1 MPWQPLSRI
10 AFAICTY
17 PFQPSSPADLPLEIG
32 DELYIIEQGGSN
44 GSWYRGYLV
53 APPSLL
59 AGLTNVKGQT
69 LEARVFSGIFPRA
82 CVEIREIFGE
92 DRAHGKGHEYCES
105 LQVKIRDDDTDKG
118 VVDSRNNL
126 AVLQPGHRGNLA
138 TVADYSLKDASD
150 GKSMATSHN
159 VIDNSQTNPKTSFP
173 EADDMQE
180 YPQESIEPADLKG
193 IRTRKFDA
201 YRPPAPVPMLK
212 IGDESPTSNSEPLVD
227 EIASCLREWHSTN
240 LHELLLTRR
249 YKTSDEISLLV
260 QRLDTSRKQLLY
272 KVLTVR
278 ELANLREA
286 TVWDLVRGNKF
297 LHGDVI
303 VRSPTERGR
312 ILTAEDSLIEITKL
326 QIMMSVLNE
335 RPVPQID
342 TNTLHHLYIEIRS
355 GVLSHGQQIT
365 VSAYLCIKQH
375 GEPPKPLSEVH
386 ATEVQTSGKE
396 EYIKANSR
404 NLFVDLSS
412 ADIGESSSNPAP
424 IFLVFR
430 LTGYEAVRQVKDEK
444 EIRNIQRSNS
454 SNQSTAGGS
463 HASTLGTAKSGRRS
477 ILWGQRNRNYSVSS
491 KSNVTRSTVPEEES
505 HVTTD
510 ARPETGDQATVST
523 KEQKLVKCIIG
534 IGTLRVDKLM
544 RDLNDS
550 EEDVPIWQPIVEP
563 ESSKMDKRNWDD
575 ILSDIFPS
583 PTNSYRV
590 LGLRSH
596 LQVYLKPFTSP
607 DADYL
612 IKKTPTLLH
621 KVSKSRK
628 IGFSGAPTKPRSDIY
643 LTLQAPVVPQD
654 APLAHP
660 KLGTVSRG
668 GHTSLNNL
676 QLTLEIRNANGER
689 MDNCIFPSD
698 NSLGHTAWRSPA
710 VKRGDSWN
718 ITIRLAI
725 RPEDVP
731 GSHIIMSLAD
741 APGFPFALCW
751 MPLWVQ
757 DAFVHDGEHPLIMY
771 KYDEYTSSVVSGRG
785 AYLDLPWRVRSRNE
799 HGNALV
805 AFVRIQTYLC
815 STKYSQDPN
824 LLGLL
829 DRRKQSSPEL
839 LEILKRFS
847 FVPEIEIVKLLHET
861 FDAIFRTMVD
871 YAVNEEYEDLL
882 FSSLVIV
889 LGIVYDRR
897 FNLGP
902 LVDRY
907 AEERFSYPSAAS
919 CLTRSFSR
927 LLSNATKGEYSKRLI
942 ATFKVGRHIFNF
954 ITSGG
959 DVYTNQDVINKT
971 SIGTTEITKE
981 VRSIFKSF
989 ENMMQNPA
997 PVLIGT
1003 KTVLVQNF
1011 HLWLPELLK
1020 IMTIDEVSD
1029 IACQFIDSC
1038 AAAQNNLILYKII
1051 LIMNLSKSYIFSEP
1065 STRRKLLKKTI
1076 QWLEPHWGMMDKA
1089 NDQWRN
1095 QIRLCCS
1102 VISVQ
1107 LDTLG
1112 TDIVIYL
1119 PKLVDSYR
1127 TLQVSDRGTKK
1138 IVSLPFPRSYPFPR
1152 CPTSSY
1158 AIFDEA
1164 LIEIGAIIAVVSDRS
1179 ITLHIPTE
1187 KSSLARFLLET
1198 LEVYKS
1204 ILKCEAFP
1212 SSWLSL
1218 LIYYHKA
1225 AINILNKIS
1234 DVLIDS
1240 FLPHPE
1246 DSDDFNTDLWRAFF
1260 DTLLMIAGSEALALE
1275 TFPEQKRRA
1284 VWKIGGDVR
1293 EQAAELLKRTW
1304 QAIGWETGPEDRQI
1318 YRFEKMGGFQVQYVP
1333 DLVGPIV
1340 DLCLSVHE
1348 GLRSVAI
1355 GIMQTMIVSEWSLS
1369 QDISIF
1375 QAEMIDCLDRLFTLK
1390 QPKAETIL
1398 QKLFVSELL
1407 TLFEPV
1413 TQDGDNSLYEA
1424 VKDLMA
1430 IVNNL
1435 LDLLVAVHC
1444 NEGGGQAL
1452 QISETLRLM
1461 EFLRGVQKEGIYIRY
1476 VHQLARMQA
1485 SMQNLTEAGL
1495 ALRLHADLYD
1505 WDPASTLDALS
1516 EPKMASGS
1524 AFERKEHLY
1533 FEIINYFEEDLSW
1546 ENALVAYTELA
1557 EQYEHNVFDFSKLAR
1572 CHRAMAKIYESI
1584 GKGDTYNIRYFRV
1597 IYKGLGFPSGVRDKQ
1612 YIFEG
1617 GPSDRLASFTDRLQ
1631 QQHPAARLVMSESDS
1646 DLEGQFLQVFPVSVQ
1661 RNLLHPIFQR
1671 QKIGQ
1676 SVRDFNVL
1684 ARPCRFIMNT
1694 RSYETELAGKQV
1706 SVERAIF
1713 TTAESF
1719 PTILKRSEIVRTEI
1733 STQSPMEAALE
1744 RTIRK
1749 TAELAAMEKRAA
1761 NGEDTTLASLIA
1773 AIMVSVDMN
1782 SEASVSRYRSLL
1794 PEPESEESDSD
1805 ESKSSKRD
1813 SINPIANALEIALM
1827 DHALMIKHC
1836 LSMLSRPAYQATK
1849 ADLQERRISYLSFH

>member
-32 DELYIIEQGGSN
+32 DELYIIEKGGSD

-82 CVEIREIFGE
+82 CVEIREIFRE
-92 DRAHGKGHEYCES
+92 DRAHEKGHDS
-105 LQVKIRDDDTDKG
+105 LEATQVKTKDDNTSDR
-118 VVDSRNNL
+118 VADSRYKFSPPQPNLQDNL
-126 AVLQPGHRGNLA
+126 ANVPGHTLP
-138 TVADYSLKDASD
+138 DARD
-150 GKSMATSHN
+150 GKSGATAHDVDS
-159 VIDNSQTNPKTSFP
+159 SGAK
-173 EADDMQE
+173 ADTISSGADGMHTAAQE
-180 YPQESIEPADLKG
+180 PTEPVDTKG
-193 IRTRKFDA
+193 INTRVSNTQK
-201 YRPPAPVPMLK
+201 PPAPVPMLK
-212 IGDESPTSNSEPLVD
+212 IGDESPTSASEPLVD
-227 EIASCLREWHSTN
+227 EIASCLREWHSTS
-240 LHELLLTRR
+240 LHELLLARR
-249 YKTSDEISLLV
+249 YRTLDELSLLI
-260 QRLDTSRKQLLY
+260 QRLDISRKQLLY

-278 ELANLREA
+278 ELAKLREA
-286 TVWDLVRGNKF
+286 TVWDLVRGNK
-297 LHGDVI
+297 LLNGDTI
-303 VRSPTERGR
+303 VRSPTDRGR

-326 QIMMSVLNE
+326 QITMSVLNE

-342 TNTLHHLYIEIRS
+342 TNTLHHLYVEIRG
-355 GVLSHGQQIT
+355 GVLAHSQQIT
-365 VSAYLCIKQH
+365 VSAYLCIKQQ
-375 GEPPKPLSEVH
+375 GESPKSLSEVH
-386 ATEVQTSGKE
+386 AAEVQTSGRE
-396 EYIKANSR
+396 GYIEANLR

-424 IFLVFR
+424 IFLVLR
-430 LTGYEAVRQVKDEK
+430 LTGYEAVRQVKDET
-444 EIRNIQRSNS
+444 EVRNIQRSNS
-454 SNQSTAGGS
+454 SNQSSAGNLHTGNL
-463 HASTLGTAKSGRRS
+463 STTKSGRRS
-477 ILWGQRNRNYSVSS
+477 ILWGQRNRNNSVST
-491 KSNVTRSTVPEEES
+491 KSNATRPVVPEEELP
-505 HVTTD
+505 TTAD
-510 ARPETGDQATVST
+510 ARPETDDQTIVPA
-523 KEQKLVKCIIG
+523 KDQKLVKRIIG
-534 IGTLRVDKLM
+534 TGTFRVDKLM
-544 RDLNDS
+544 RDVKDT
-550 EEDVPIWQPIVEP
+550 EEDVPIWQPTTEP
-563 ESSKMDKRNWDD
+563 EKSKMFRSDWDD
-575 ILSDIFPS
+575 VLTEIFPS
-583 PTNSYRV
+583 PTGNYRV
-590 LGLRSH
+590 LGYKSH
-596 LQVYLKPFTSP
+596 LQVYLKAFTSP

-621 KVSKSRK
+621 KVSKSRR

-643 LTLQAPVVPQD
+643 LTLQAPAVPQD

-660 KLGTVSRG
+660 KLGTVSMG
-668 GHTSLNNL
+668 GHTGLKNL
-676 QLTLEIRNANGER
+676 QLTLEIRNANGKR
-689 MDNCIFPSD
+689 MENCIFPSD

-710 VKRGDSWN
+710 VSRGDNWN

-757 DAFVHDGEHPLIMY
+757 DAFVRDGEHPLIMY

-785 AYLDLPWRVRSRNE
+785 AYLDLPWRVRSRNQ

-805 AFVRIQTYLC
+805 AFVRVRTYLC

-839 LEILKRFS
+839 LDILKRFS

-861 FDAIFRTMVD
+861 FDAIFRAMVD
-871 YAVNEEYEDLL
+871 YAVTEEYEDLL
-882 FSSLVIV
+882 FNSLVIV
-889 LGIVYDRR
+889 LGIVHDRR

-907 AEERFSYPSAAS
+907 AEERFGYPSAAS

-927 LLSNATKGEYSKRLI
+927 LLSNATEGEYSKRLI
-942 ATFKVGRHIFNF
+942 ATLKVGRHIFNF
-954 ITSGG
+954 ISSGG
-959 DVYTNQDVINKT
+959 DIYTNQDVISKT
-971 SIGTTEITKE
+971 GIGTTEVTRE

-989 ENMMQNPA
+989 ESMMQNA
-997 PVLIGT
+997 TPVLIGT

-1020 IMTIDEVSD
+1020 IMAIDEVLD

-1038 AAAQNNLILYKII
+1038 AAVQNNLILYKII
-1051 LIMNLSKSYIFSEP
+1051 LVLNLSKSDIFDEP
-1065 STRRKLLKKTI
+1065 FTRQKLLKKTT
-1076 QWLEPHWGMMDKA
+1076 QWLEPHWGKTD
-1089 NDQWRN
+1089 NVNEQWRN
-1095 QIRLCCS
+1095 QARLCCS
-1102 VISVQ
+1102 VISAQ

-1112 TDIVIYL
+1112 TDIIIYL

-1127 TLQVSDRGTKK
+1127 TLQAFKRGTKK
-1138 IVSLPFPRSYPFPR
+1138 TVSLPFPTTFPFPR
-1152 CPTSSY
+1152 RPTASY

-1164 LIEIGAIIAVVSDRS
+1164 LIEISAIIAVASDVS
-1179 ITLHIPTE
+1179 ITLHIPKDT
-1187 KSSLARFLLET
+1187 SSLAEFLLET

-1204 ILKCEAFP
+1204 ILNCEAFP

-1225 AINILNKIS
+1225 ATKILGKVS
-1234 DVLIDS
+1234 DVLIDT

-1260 DTLLMIAGSEALALE
+1260 DTLLMIAGSDALALE

-1304 QAIGWETGPEDRQI
+1304 QAIGWETGPEDRQL
-1318 YRFEKMGGFQVQYVP
+1318 YRLEKMGGFQVQYVP

-1355 GIMQTMIVSEWSLS
+1355 RIMQTMIVSEWSLS

-1407 TLFEPV
+1407 ALFEPI
-1413 TQDGDNSLYEA
+1413 TQNGDNSLYEA

-1461 EFLRGVQKEGIYIRY
+1461 EFLRGVQKEDIYIRY

-1485 SMQNLTEAGL
+1485 NMQNLTEAGL

-1505 WDPASTLDALS
+1505 WDPFSTLDALV
-1516 EPKMASGS
+1516 EPKMASAS

-1557 EQYEHNVFDFSKLAR
+1557 EQYEHNIFDFAKLAR

-1584 GKGDTYNIRYFRV
+1584 GKGDTHNIRYFRV
-1597 IYKGLGFPSGVRDKQ
+1597 IYKGLGFPSGLRDKQ

-1617 GPSDRLASFTDRLQ
+1617 GPSDRLASFTDKLQ
-1631 QQHPAARLVMSESDS
+1631 QQHPAARLVISENET
-1646 DLEGQFLQVFPVSVQ
+1646 DLEGQFLQVSPVSVQ

-1676 SVRDFNVL
+1676 SVRDFNIL
-1684 ARPCRFIMNT
+1684 ARPRRFILNT
-1694 RSYETELAGKQV
+1694 RSHEIELAGKQV
-1706 SVERAIF
+1706 PIERTIF
-1713 TTAESF
+1713 TTSESF
-1719 PTILKRSEIVRTEI
+1719 PTILKRSEIIRTEVM
-1733 STQSPMEAALE
+1733 TQTALEAALE

-1749 TAELAAMEKRAA
+1749 TAELVTMEMRATS
-1761 NGEDTTLASLIA
+1761 GEDTAIASLIA
-1773 AIMVSVDMN
+1773 AIMVSVDIN

-1794 PEPESEESDSD
+1794 PEPDSEESGSD
-1805 ESKSSKRD
+1805 ESGSSKRN
-1813 SINPIANALEIALM
+1813 SINPIANALRIALM
-1827 DHALMIKHC
+1827 DHALAIKRC
-1836 LSMLSRPAYQATK
+1836 LSALSRPAYQATK
-1849 ADLQERRISYLSFH
+1849 ADLHQRRIPYLSVE

>member
-32 DELYIIEQGGSN
+32 DELYIIEQGGCD

-69 LEARVFSGIFPRA
+69 LEARVFSGIFPRV
-82 CVEIREIFGE
+82 CVEIREVFSE
-92 DRAHGKGHEYCES
+92 DRVYGKGYEHS
-105 LQVKIRDDDTDKG
+105 GNSQVARKYDNSTDRM
-118 VVDSRNNL
+118 VDSRYNL
-126 AVLQPGHRGNLA
+126 VLPQLGHRDNSAGAADHSL
-138 TVADYSLKDASD
+138 TDVADEKFT
-150 GKSMATSHN
+150 ATFHDVEDDSRTKPNTISSGTDVMH
-159 VIDNSQTNPKTSFP
+159 IDSQ
-173 EADDMQE
+173 D
-180 YPQESIEPADLKG
+180 SIERVDTKG
-193 IRTRKFDA
+193 INTRGSDT
-201 YRPPAPVPMLK
+201 YRPSAPVPMLK
-212 IGDESPTSNSEPLVD
+212 IGNESPTSALEPLVD

-240 LHELLLTRR
+240 LHELLLARR
-249 YKTSDEISLLV
+249 YMNLDELSLLV

-272 KVLTVR
+272 KVLTVQ
-278 ELANLREA
+278 ELANLRET
-286 TVWDLVRGNKF
+286 TVWDLVRGNK
-297 LHGDVI
+297 LLNGDII
-303 VRSPTERGR
+303 VRSPTDRGR
-312 ILTAEDSLIEITKL
+312 ILTAEDSLIAITKL

-342 TNTLHHLYIEIRS
+342 SNTLHHLYIEIRG
-355 GVLSHGQQIT
+355 GVLAHSQQIT

-386 ATEVQTSGKE
+386 AAEVQTSGKE
-396 EYIKANSR
+396 GYIKANSR

-424 IFLVFR
+424 VFLVLR
-430 LTGYEAVRQVKDEK
+430 LTGYEAIRQEKDEK
-444 EIRNIQRSNS
+444 EVKNVQRSNS
-454 SNQSTAGGS
+454 SNQSTAGNS
-463 HASTLGTAKSGRRS
+463 HARTLGTAKSGRRS
-477 ILWGQRNRNYSVSS
+477 ILWGQSHRNNSVSS
-491 KSNVTRSTVPEEES
+491 KNNAARPAVPEEES
-505 HVTTD
+505 RVTTG
-510 ARPETGDQATVST
+510 ARSETGDQISVPT
-523 KEQKLVKCIIG
+523 KDQKLVKCVIG
-534 IGTLRVDKLM
+534 IGTIRIDKLM
-544 RDLNDS
+544 RDLKDS
-550 EEDVPIWQPIVEP
+550 EEDIPIWQPSTEP
-563 ESSKMDKRNWDD
+563 ENNKMFKRKWDD
-575 ILSDIFPS
+575 ILSEIIPS
-583 PTNSYRV
+583 PTGNYRV
-590 LGLRSH
+590 LGYRSH

-612 IKKTPTLLH
+612 IIKTPTLLH

-660 KLGTVSRG
+660 KLGTVSTG
-668 GHTSLNNL
+668 GHTGLRNL

-689 MDNCIFPSD
+689 MENCIFPSD

-725 RPEDVP
+725 KPEDVP

-757 DAFVHDGEHPLIMY
+757 DAFVRDSEHPLIMY

-805 AFVRIQTYLC
+805 AFVRVRTYLC

-829 DRRKQSSPEL
+829 DRRKQRSPEL

-861 FDAIFRTMVD
+861 FDAIFRAMVD
-871 YAVNEEYEDLL
+871 YAVDEEYEDLL
-882 FSSLVIV
+882 FNSLVIV

-927 LLSNATKGEYSKRLI
+927 LLSNATEGEYSKRLI

-959 DVYTNQDVINKT
+959 DVYTNQDVISKT

-989 ENMMQNPA
+989 ENMMQNA
-997 PVLIGT
+997 TPVLIGT

-1020 IMTIDEVSD
+1020 IMTIDEVLN
-1029 IACQFIDSC
+1029 IACQFVDSC
-1038 AAAQNNLILYKII
+1038 AAVQNNLTLYKIVLI
-1051 LIMNLSKSYIFSEP
+1051 LNLSKSDIFIEP
-1065 STRRKLLKKTI
+1065 LIRRKLLKESV
-1076 QWLEPHWGMMDKA
+1076 QWLEPHWGR
-1089 NDQWRN
+1089 NDEVNEQWRN

-1107 LDTLG
+1107 LDALG
-1112 TDIVIYL
+1112 TDIIAYL

-1127 TLQVSDRGTKK
+1127 TLQAFERGTKK
-1138 IVSLPFPRSYPFPR
+1138 TVSLPFPTTYPFPR
-1152 CPTSSY
+1152 RPTASY
-1158 AIFDEA
+1158 VIFDEA
-1164 LIEIGAIIAVVSDRS
+1164 LIEISAIIAVVCDLS
-1179 ITLHIPTE
+1179 ITLQIPMGN
-1187 KSSLARFLLET
+1187 SSLARFLLEI

-1204 ILKCEAFP
+1204 ILNCEAFP

-1218 LIYYHKA
+1218 LVYYHKA
-1225 AINILNKIS
+1225 ATKILGKIS

-1246 DSDDFNTDLWRAFF
+1246 DSDNFDTDLWRAFF
-1260 DTLLMIAGSEALALE
+1260 DTLLMIAGSDALALE

-1293 EQAAELLKRTW
+1293 EQAAELLKRSW
-1304 QAIGWETGPEDRQI
+1304 QAIGWETGPEDRQL
-1318 YRFEKMGGFQVQYVP
+1318 YRLEKMGGFQVQYVP
-1333 DLVGPIV
+1333 DLVGPIM

-1398 QKLFVSELL
+1398 QKLFISELL
-1407 TLFEPV
+1407 AFFESI
-1413 TQDGDNSLYEA
+1413 TQNGDNSLYEA

-1430 IVNNL
+1430 IINNL

-1461 EFLRGVQKEGIYIRY
+1461 EFLRGVQKEDIYIRY
-1476 VHQLARMQA
+1476 VHQLARMQV

-1495 ALRLHADLYD
+1495 ALRLHADLYE
-1505 WDPASTLDALS
+1505 WDPTSILDALI
-1516 EPKMASGS
+1516 EPKMASAS

-1546 ENALVAYTELA
+1546 ESALIAYTELA
-1557 EQYEHNVFDFSKLAR
+1557 EQYEHNVFDFAKLAR

-1584 GKGDTYNIRYFRV
+1584 GKGDNHGIRYFRV
-1597 IYKGLGFPSGVRDKQ
+1597 IYKGLGFPNGLRDKQ

-1617 GPSDRLASFTDRLQ
+1617 GPSDRLASFTDKLQ
-1631 QQHPAARLVMSESDS
+1631 QQHPAARLVISESDS
-1646 DLEGQFLQVFPVSVQ
+1646 DLEGQFLQVSPVSVQ

-1684 ARPCRFIMNT
+1684 ARPCRFVLNT
-1694 RSYETELAGKQV
+1694 RSYETELARRQV
-1706 SVERAIF
+1706 PIERTIF

-1719 PTILKRSEIVRTEI
+1719 PTILKRSEIVRTEAL
-1733 STQSPMEAALE
+1733 TQDPLEAALE
-1744 RTIRK
+1744 RTTRK
-1749 TAELAAMEKRAA
+1749 TAELTAMERRAA
-1761 NGEDTTLASLIA
+1761 NEEDTAIASLIA
-1773 AIMVSVDMN
+1773 AVTVSVDIN

-1794 PEPESEESDSD
+1794 LEPESEESDGD
-1805 ESKSSKRD
+1805 DLGISKRN
-1813 SINPIANALEIALM
+1813 SINPIANALKIALM
-1827 DHALMIKHC
+1827 DHALAINHC
-1836 LSMLSRPAYQATK
+1836 LSILSRPAYQATK
-1849 ADLQERRISYLSFH
+1849 ADLHQRRISYLSVA